1 MTKNKS
7 FIRRARGKV
16 QDDKISRAKG
26 RLRMTD
32 IYYIVLS
39 FCPNLADGLRKNLK
53 TIRFAINIECK
64 TAGHRGNFAMNKAF
78 RKGGFTKFLPE
89 IYRIPLF

>member
-1 MTKNKS
+1 
-7 FIRRARGKV
+7 
-16 QDDKISRAKG
+16 
-26 RLRMTD
+26 MTD

-64 TAGHRGNFAMNKAF
+64 TAGRRENSALDLSVPKGRIYEIFTRNLPDTAF
-78 RKGGFTKFLPE
+78 LTKKNAL
-89 IYRIPLF
+89 